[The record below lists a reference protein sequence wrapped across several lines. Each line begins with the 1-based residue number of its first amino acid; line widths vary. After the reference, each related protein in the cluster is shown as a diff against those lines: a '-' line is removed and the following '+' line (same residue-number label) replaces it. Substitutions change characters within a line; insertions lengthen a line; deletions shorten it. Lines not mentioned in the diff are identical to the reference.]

1 MNMNGSMKRTDF
13 MNYCVNYE
21 EKQPM
26 EETCNFSGYSMMAM
40 AGGLLLCL
48 GIILYAFL
56 TV

>member
-1 MNMNGSMKRTDF
+1 MNGSMKRTDF